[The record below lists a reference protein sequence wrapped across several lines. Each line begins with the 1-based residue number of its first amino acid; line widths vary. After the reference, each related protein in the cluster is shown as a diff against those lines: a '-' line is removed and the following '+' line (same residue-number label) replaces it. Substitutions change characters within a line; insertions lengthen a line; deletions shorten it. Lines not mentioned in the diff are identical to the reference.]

1 MSVYWVAMWTV
12 QPGAITEHDAE
23 ALPALMAHVRS
34 EHPRVLSARTW
45 NVMWGAEP
53 ARPGR
58 IWLEEFASLTSIDDL
73 EREEMGAA
81 CDAVWQA
88 IHRLAVPGTFR
99 TAIWTDPL
107 REAWKEPVR

>member
-12 QPGAITEHDAE
+12 MPDAIAEHDSN
-23 ALPALMAHVRS
+23 ALVLLLDHVRS

-45 NVMWGAEP
+45 TVLWGAEP

-58 IWLEEFASLTSIDDL
+58 IWIEEFASLTSIDEL
-73 EREEMGAA
+73 ENEEMGPA
-81 CDAVWQA
+81 CDAAWQA
-88 IHRLAVPGTFR
+88 IHRLAVAGTFR

-107 REAWKEPVR
+107 RDGWKERVR